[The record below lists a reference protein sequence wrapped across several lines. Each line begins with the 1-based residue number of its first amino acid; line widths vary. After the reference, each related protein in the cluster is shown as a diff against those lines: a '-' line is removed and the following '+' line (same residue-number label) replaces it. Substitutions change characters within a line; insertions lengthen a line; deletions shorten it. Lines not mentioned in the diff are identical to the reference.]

1 MEYINIK
8 GGINVINFPI
18 TADTYSVSVSASDK
32 SWIDIIKEPNVS
44 VIHFTQ
50 LPPTYT
56 TRDCILTFKAC
67 DDSIISSFTVT
78 QTSGYEDI
86 YLYANKNI
94 ITFDETNSGTS
105 VVYYD
110 LYMHGYFITPTDFL
124 SYNYSS
130 NTDTQYASVSGSDV
144 DYHTLQMKVDYNK
157 ELVFPTEIVCN
168 VFDENQIILTSS
180 TISVRKTRPFT
191 FYTET
196 NKIAQ
201 MFNLANQSFDDTS
214 FFIRVENDQN
224 GCIDFFYEIN
234 AIYDETTHEI
244 IGYSYVG
251 SIYYSELPE
260 TFPGYD
266 AETQSLACLGVT
278 KLSINATT
286 FGSHVVSSASCRNQ
300 PICVNEGDFCDNPSV
315 INLGEYGDVI
325 DIYLTKIFNYEQNCS
340 KHEFQ

>member
-1 MEYINIK
+1 MANLNLN

-18 TADTYSVSVSASDK
+18 TADTYSVSASVM

-44 VIHFTQ
+44 VIHVKQ
-50 LPPTYT
+50 LPQTISERMNT
-56 TRDCILTFKAC
+56 IMFKAC

-78 QTSGYEDI
+78 QTRGYEDI

-110 LYMHGYFITPTDFL
+110 LYIGGDFITPTNFL
-124 SYNYSS
+124 TYDYSS

-144 DYHTLQMKVDYNK
+144 EYHTLRMKVDYNK
-157 ELVFPTEIVCN
+157 ELDFPTEITCN
-168 VFDENQIILTSS
+168 VFDENKIILTSS
-180 TISVRKTRPFT
+180 TISINKTRPFT

-196 NKIAQ
+196 SKIEE
-201 MFNLANQSFDDTS
+201 MFNLGNQSFDDTY
-214 FFIRVENDQN
+214 FYIRVENDQN
-224 GCIDFFYEIN
+224 GLIDFYYEIH

-244 IGYSYVG
+244 IGHSYIG
-251 SIYYSELPE
+251 SIDYSELSE

-266 AETQSLACLGVT
+266 AETQSLTCIGET
-278 KLSINATT
+278 KLSINAAT
-286 FGSHVVSSASCRNQ
+286 FGSHIVSSASCRNQ

-325 DIYLTKIFNYEQNCS
+325 DIYLTENV
-340 KHEFQ
+340 